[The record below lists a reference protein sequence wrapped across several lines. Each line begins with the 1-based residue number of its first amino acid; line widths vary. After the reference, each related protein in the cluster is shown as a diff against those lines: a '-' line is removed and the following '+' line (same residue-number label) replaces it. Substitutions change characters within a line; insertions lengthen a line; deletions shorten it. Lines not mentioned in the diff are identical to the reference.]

1 MKIYYQLATSA
12 LTLAASAL
20 SLLMYTPT
28 PSDSHP
34 LPLTLLSHPPSPP
47 PPQRTAGLNCHSPG
61 CQFSRTQDF
70 LFCLCVEMILIN
82 LTALCVTLSMGQKG

>member
-34 LPLTLLSHPPSPP
+34 LPLPLLSHP